1 VRREPGPGGAT
12 GCNFGVHVLCSMR
25 LKITPKALYH
35 GGKIM
40 SRVKRGLIRKQRVY
54 YGWHR
59 DGTEVTE
66 EGGREAL
73 GGE

>member
-1 VRREPGPGGAT
+1 
-12 GCNFGVHVLCSMR
+12 MR

-59 DGTEVTE
+59 GGTEVTE
-66 EGGREAL
+66 EDGWGAL
-73 GGE
+73 GGLNSL